1 MFLWGEFSSIN
12 IKLEGYVMTAAQ
24 RKSSFPSD
32 FLWGGATAANQ
43 LEGAYLEGGKGL
55 TTVDLLPTGPDRMK
69 IAMGALNSF
78 EPNPDHFYPSHEA
91 IDFYHRYKE
100 DIALFAEMGFK
111 CFRMSIA
118 WSRIFPNGD
127 EATPNEAGLQF
138 YDDVF
143 DELLKYN
150 IEPVVTICHFDIPVH
165 LVKTYGGW
173 KNRVMV
179 ELYEKYA
186 TTLFKRYKNKVKY
199 WMTFNEINMLLH
211 LPFIGA
217 GMVFAEGEDKNKVLY
232 QAAHHELVAS
242 ALAVKAC
249 HEIIPEAKI
258 GCMLAAG
265 AVYPYSSNPDDV
277 WRAMEL
283 DRENFFFIDVQS
295 KGYYPGYTKRFFR
308 DHGIEIKMEAQDE
321 QLLRDNTVDYIG
333 FSYYSSRCIS
343 TDPEIL
349 SQMTEGNAFPS
360 VENPYLKASEWGW
373 PIDPKGL
380 RITCNQ
386 LYDRYNKPLF
396 IVENGLG
403 AVDTLE
409 GEEIHDQ
416 YRIDYLRGH
425 FAEMAEALED
435 GVEILGYTS
444 WGPIDL
450 VSAGTGEMK
459 KRYGYIYVDRENDG
473 TGSLRRIKKDS
484 FHFYKKVIESN
495 GSEFTPT
502 ASDLSH

>member
-1 MFLWGEFSSIN
+1 MFE
-12 IKLEGYVMTAAQ
+12 KPT
-24 RKSSFPSD
+24 SFPEN

-55 TTVDLLPTGPDRMK
+55 TTVDLIPTGSRRFP
-69 IAMGALNSF
+69 IAMGNLDSF
-78 EPNPDHFYPSHEA
+78 EPKEGEFYPSHEA

-111 CFRMSIA
+111 CFRLSIA

-127 EATPNEAGLQF
+127 DAEPNEAGLQF

-150 IEPVVTICHFDIPVH
+150 IEPVVTICHFDVPVH
-165 LVKTYGGW
+165 LVQTYGGW
-173 KNRVMV
+173 KNRKMIGFF
-179 ELYEKYA
+179 ETYA
-186 TTLFKRYKNKVKY
+186 KTLFHRYKDKVKY

-211 LPFIGA
+211 LPYIGA
-217 GMVFAEGEDKNKVLY
+217 GIVLQDGEDKQQVLY

-249 HEIIPEAKI
+249 HEMIPGAQI

-265 AVYPYSSNPDDV
+265 TVYPYTSNPEDV
-277 WRAMEL
+277 WKAMEQ
-283 DRENFFFIDVQS
+283 DRESFFFIDVQS
-295 KGYYPGYTKRFFR
+295 KGAYPGYTKRFFR
-308 DHGIEIKMEAQDE
+308 ENGIHIEMQPEDAE
-321 QLLRDNTVDYIG
+321 LLKQNTVDYIG
-333 FSYYSSRCIS
+333 FSYYASRCTS

-349 SQMTEGNAFPS
+349 KDSTEGNVFGS
-360 VENPYLKASEWGW
+360 VKNPYLDASEWGW
-373 PIDPKGL
+373 TIDPKGL

-386 LYDRYNKPLF
+386 LHDRYGKPLF

-403 AVDTLE
+403 ATDVLLDNDTVE
-409 GEEIHDQ
+409 DD
-416 YRIDYLRGH
+416 YRIDYLDRH
-425 FAEMAEALED
+425 FAEMAEAIQD
-435 GVEILGYTS
+435 GVEIIGYTS

-459 KRYGYIYVDRENDG
+459 KRYGYIYVDRNNDG
-473 TGSLRRIKKDS
+473 TGSLRRVKKKS
-484 FHFYKKVIESN
+484 FHWYKDVIAN
-495 GSEFTPT
+495 HGAQYF
-502 ASDLSH
+502 